1 MRVIEVREYGGPDV
15 LQEAEWPD
23 PAPTDGKVR
32 VRIAATVANPADLGT
47 RAGVM
52 AARTPNAKPPIVL
65 GWDFAGTLLDA
76 TGQWP
81 AGTRVAGLYPWFD
94 LGDGTGTYGEQI
106 VVDPS
111 WLTPI
116 PDGVGFPEAATL
128 SLNGLTAAQAL
139 DLAGLRAG
147 QTLLVTGASGGVGGF
162 ATELAAAADINVIA
176 VASTGDE
183 EFVASLGPAEI
194 LGRGTA
200 TELVEAVRQRHPDGV
215 DGVLDAAVVGVELIG
230 AVRDGGVFVAA
241 ITPAIPAPERAIR
254 TTQVQVEPNGPQ
266 LGDLLRK
273 LADGSLRTRIA
284 AVRPIADAGE
294 AHRKLAAGGLRGKIV
309 LTA

>member
-1 MRVIEVREYGGPDV
+1 
-15 LQEAEWPD
+15 
-23 PAPTDGKVR
+23 
-32 VRIAATVANPADLGT
+32 
-47 RAGVM
+47 M
-52 AARTPNAKPPIVL
+52 A
-65 GWDFAGTLLDA
+65 
-76 TGQWP
+76 
-81 AGTRVAGLYPWFD
+81 AGTRVAGLYPWFAM
-94 LGDGTGTYGEQI
+94 GDGTGTYGEQI

-162 ATELAAAADINVIA
+162 ATELAAADGITVIA

-183 EFVASLGPAEI
+183 EFVASLGPAEV

-200 TELVEAVRQRHPDGV
+200 AELVEAVRQRHPDGV
-215 DGVLDAAVVGVELIG
+215 DGVFDGAVVGPELIG
-230 AVRDGGVFVAA
+230 AVRDGGVFIAA
-241 ITPAIPAPERAIR
+241 ITPAIPAPERGIR
-254 TTQVQVEPNGPQ
+254 TAQVMVEPNGPQ

-273 LADGSLRTRIA
+273 LGAGSLRTRIA
-284 AVRPIADAGE
+284 EVRPLADAGD
-294 AHRKLAAGGLRGKIV
+294 AHRELAAGGLRGKIV